1 MGYVYLVTNKVN
13 GMKYVGQSLQ
23 LDINK
28 RWYSHKKVDKHN
40 VGQILYNAYKKYGID
55 NFDYKIICICFDE
68 DTDKYEE
75 EYIKKYNTVHPN
87 GYNLLQGGKNRKHNP
102 ETLKHLSEIMK
113 GENHPQYGTKLSEE
127 RKKLHSERMKGT
139 GNPNFGKKI
148 PREVIEKRIQT
159 IKNNTKK
166 LLEIKLKNPNNTTL
180 ETKEKISNS
189 LKEYYKTHS
198 KNGIKT
204 NGKKVRQYDL
214 DGNFIKEYYS
224 ISEAARELDVAN
236 TTISRA
242 CERIN
247 GMSCGYRWK
256 KE

>member
-1 MGYVYLVTNKVN
+1 MGYIYLVTNKIN

-127 RKKLHSERMKGT
+127 RKKQHSERMKGP

-148 PREVIEKRIQT
+148 PKEVIEKRIQT
-159 IKNNTKK
+159 IKNINRETR
-166 LLEIKLKNPNNTTL
+166 L

-189 LKEYYKTHS
+189 LKEYYKTTY
-198 KNGIKT
+198 KKGVKT

-214 DGNFIKEYYS
+214 NGNFIKEYYS
-224 ISEAARELDVAN
+224 ISEAARTLNVAN

-242 CERIN
+242 CERVN
-247 GMSCGYRWK
+247 GMSGGYRWT

>member
-1 MGYVYLVTNKVN
+1 MGYIYLVTNKIN
-13 GMKYVGQSLQ
+13 GMKYVGQSIQ
-23 LDINK
+23 VDIKARWNGHHSKK
-28 RWYSHKKVDKHN
+28 RT
-40 VGQILYNAYKKYGID
+40 VGKILYNAYQKYGLN

-87 GYNLLQGGKNRKHNP
+87 GYNLLQGGKNRKHNS

-113 GENHPQYGTKLSEE
+113 GEKHPQYGTKFSEE
-127 RKKLHSERMKGT
+127 RKKQHSELMKGSK
-139 GNPNFGKKI
+139 NPNFGKKI

-159 IKNNTKK
+159 IKNNKMINGDKK
-166 LLEIKLKNPNNTTL
+166 ITQ

-189 LKEYYKTHS
+189 LKEYYKTS
-198 KNGIKT
+198 RKQGIKT
-204 NGKKVRQYDL
+204 NGKKVKQYDL
-214 DGNFIKEYYS
+214 NGNFIKEYYS

>member
-1 MGYVYLVTNKVN
+1 MGYVYLITNKIT
-13 GMKYVGQSLQ
+13 GKKYVGQSIQ
-23 LDINK
+23 LDINS
-28 RWYSHKKVDKHN
+28 RWKSHKTVNKKF
-40 VGQILYNAYKKYGID
+40 VGKILYNAYKKYGIE

-102 ETLKHLSEIMK
+102 ETLKYLSEIMK

-127 RKKLHSERMKGT
+127 RKKKHSELMKGS

-159 IKNNTKK
+159 IKSTNK
-166 LLEIKLKNPNNTTL
+166 EIRA

-189 LKEYYKTHS
+189 LKEYYKNCYE
-198 KNGIKT
+198 KGIKT
-204 NGKKVRQYDL
+204 YSKKGIKTGGKKVQQYDL
-214 DGNFIKEYYS
+214 NGNFIREYMS
-224 ISEAARELDVAN
+224 ISEAAREVNVFRTVISKAC
-236 TTISRA
+236 TIPHYTA
-242 CERIN
+242 
-247 GMSCGYRWK
+247 GGYRWK